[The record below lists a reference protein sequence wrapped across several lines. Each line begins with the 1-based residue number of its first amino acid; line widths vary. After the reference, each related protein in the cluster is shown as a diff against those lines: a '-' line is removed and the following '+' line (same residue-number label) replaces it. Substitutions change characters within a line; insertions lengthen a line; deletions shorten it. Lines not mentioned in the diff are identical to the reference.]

1 MKSVTTNSTDD
12 HPQTSN
18 ARFQPIAGTSQPYT
32 TIRVANILVATAE
45 QSAAWVNSPK
55 MLPGTG
61 QEYG

>member
-1 MKSVTTNSTDD
+1 
-12 HPQTSN
+12 
-18 ARFQPIAGTSQPYT
+18 
-32 TIRVANILVATAE
+32 LVATAE